1 MTSSFGLFLQTLLLK
16 VFLRLSIN
24 SCSFESLILLE
35 FLTYHHTHVPLH
47 SQSSSSHCYLF
58 NSLDHAANTEKL
70 VTTLLDGL
78 YPVEDLLPK
87 HMCDLHIETE
97 LKRDNLSFGYEQ
109 FL

>member
-1 MTSSFGLFLQTLLLK
+1 MSLCIPNP
-16 VFLRLSIN
+16 LSPPLIAT
-24 SCSFESLILLE
+24 CSIPSTMQE
-35 FLTYHHTHVPLH
+35 
-47 SQSSSSHCYLF
+47 
-58 NSLDHAANTEKL
+58 NTEKL

-78 YPVEDLLPK
+78 YPVEDLLPI